1 MDVDSLYK
9 KVRQDNSALIA
20 REKELLKKL
29 EPRRR
34 YHGSKLKGI
43 ELFSPGHPRQINIPV
58 YLYRKK
64 PASSPLMQFVSIPS
78 TVSSS

>member
-29 EPRRR
+29 EDVKRLKKQSIERKAKVK
-34 YHGSKLKGI
+34 KLEA
-43 ELFSPGHPRQINIPV
+43 ELAC
-58 YLYRKK
+58 YLKELD
-64 PASSPLMQFVSIPS
+64 S
-78 TVSSS
+78 

>member
-29 EPRRR
+29 EDVKRLKKQSIDRKAKVK
-34 YHGSKLKGI
+34 KLEA
-43 ELFSPGHPRQINIPV
+43 ELAC
-58 YLYRKK
+58 YLKELD
-64 PASSPLMQFVSIPS
+64 S
-78 TVSSS
+78 